1 MPQGFE
7 KRPVAILEGIV
18 NDVEAN
24 MKQFYDVRFPSSLQ
38 GSKDFLMRLELSSC
52 FLRISY
58 KIVSISEKIEG

>member
-18 NDVEAN
+18 IDVEAN
-24 MKQFYDVRFPSSLQ
+24 MKQFYDVRFPSSLP
-38 GSKDFLMRLELSSC
+38 GSNEFLMRLEPSRY